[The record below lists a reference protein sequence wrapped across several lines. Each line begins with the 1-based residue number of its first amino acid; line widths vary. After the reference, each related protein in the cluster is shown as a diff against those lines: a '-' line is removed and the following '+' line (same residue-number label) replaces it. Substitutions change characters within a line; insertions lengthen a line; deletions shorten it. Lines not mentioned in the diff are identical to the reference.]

1 VSGGGWPWGA
11 ISITVVVLVAVF
23 MARWRKGD
31 AVAGTGT
38 AAAWP
43 ARPAAEL
50 DPQPVPPATESVS
63 DESPMSRAVSDEPPA
78 PAVDAGPSG
87 AERAEA
93 IAAESAAT
101 DGRYVAG
108 LDWTAS
114 APSPAGAGPALAML
128 AGGVAG
134 VPSVSPGSGA
144 AAVVGAVATQAGPY
158 PGSALPTAD
167 GSSPSGEYPIKGNAK
182 GNAGSNKYHT
192 ADSPYFYRTRA
203 EVWFSSAADAEAAGF
218 APWNGRPAAT

>member
-1 VSGGGWPWGA
+1 MSGGGWPWRA
-11 ISITVVVLVAVF
+11 ISIMVVVLVAVF
-23 MARWRKGD
+23 LARWRKGD
-31 AVAGTGT
+31 AVAGTGSGTGT

-43 ARPAAEL
+43 ARSAAAL
-50 DPQPVPPATESVS
+50 NPQPVPPAHESVA
-63 DESPMSRAVSDEPPA
+63 DESPMPRAVSDEPSA
-78 PAVDAGPSG
+78 PAADAGPSI

-93 IAAESAAT
+93 TAAESAAT

-108 LDWTAS
+108 PEWTAS

-134 VPSVSPGSGA
+134 LPSVSPGSGA

-167 GSSPSGEYPIKGNAK
+167 GSSPSGEYTIK
-182 GNAGSNKYHT
+182 GNAGSNRYHT

-218 APWNGRPAAT
+218 APWNGRPAGT